1 MNKLYLI
8 KTKNEHNQLL
18 IFTSKKGA
26 VAWAKRATC
35 WSDAEIEQNIQTLNK
50 NWRGCFDIFPN
61 S

>member
-18 IFTSKKGA
+18 VFTSKRKA
-26 VAWAKRATC
+26 VAWAKKATR

-50 NWRGCFDIFPN
+50 NWRKCFDIFPN